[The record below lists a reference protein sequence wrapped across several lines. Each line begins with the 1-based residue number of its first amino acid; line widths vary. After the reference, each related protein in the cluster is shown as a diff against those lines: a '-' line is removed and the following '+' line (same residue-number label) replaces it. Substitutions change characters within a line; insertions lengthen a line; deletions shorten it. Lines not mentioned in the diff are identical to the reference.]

1 MNAFFEFVTN
11 NALVSTLVAFA
22 ILAAVS
28 WLWKARRDRKDSE
41 AIYSFLAASKAQ
53 SGFVFRSTEAIASHT
68 KIHEERVAIL
78 CARHPKIRRNEKER
92 QSWTLTQ

>member
-1 MNAFFEFVTN
+1 MNVFFEFVTN
-11 NALVSTLVAFA
+11 NALISTLVA
-22 ILAAVS
+22 AVIVAVVVRFS
-28 WLWKARRDRKDSE
+28 NASRDHKDSE
-41 AIYSFLAASKAQ
+41 AIYNFLAASKAQ
-53 SGFVFRSTEAIASHT
+53 SNFAFRSTEAIASHT